1 MFSALRAE
9 KRAPKKGVVEA
20 ENLAQGDMPVA
31 FHGAN
36 IGPHREPVKTRTI
49 GGNPLIGQRFS
60 PVAPA
65 ARHSIWPAIVS
76 AILSGGVC
84 GGKSFRYSPSGPIRK
99 TMEEWSIVYSPDELS
114 SATLR

>member
-36 IGPHREPVKTRTI
+36 IGPHREPVKTR
-49 GGNPLIGQRFS
+49 
-60 PVAPA
+60 
-65 ARHSIWPAIVS
+65 
-76 AILSGGVC
+76 
-84 GGKSFRYSPSGPIRK
+84 
-99 TMEEWSIVYSPDELS
+99 
-114 SATLR
+114 